1 MIPDSTLSE
10 LQDFFANYL
19 PQYEWKIIPTPHG
32 GIIQSRLDGYAPRQ
46 RFVLIDVFEPNLS
59 NVKYVVKIEKQ
70 SKQFSRLSDGIA
82 WVREVFAI

>member
-1 MIPDSTLSE
+1 MIPDSTLSQ
-10 LQDFFANYL
+10 LQTFLANYL
-19 PQYEWKIIPTPHG
+19 PQYEWKIIPTPYG
-32 GIIQSRLDGYAPRQ
+32 GIIQSKLDGYAPRQ

-82 WVREVFAI
+82 WIREAFAI